1 MITFLSKEMFE
12 NKFNINHVCTMQ
24 YNNVISFVEKCLRLS
39 SFTKELYCYTIDP
52 IIPLYY
58 EPLFFYKKKCT
69 NFIYKNINT

>member
-39 SFTKELYCYTIDP
+39 SFTKELYCHTFGP
-52 IIPLYY
+52 VQPLYY
-58 EPLFFYKKKCT
+58 ELLFFLKMYNANYCL
-69 NFIYKNINT
+69 